1 MSALLS
7 TRAPR
12 SLAAVPAAPRR
23 AAPRVS
29 VSSVGSVSPRVGA
42 AVTVTKEQVGT
53 GVTVLILGSALA
65 VMLFAGAF

>member
-1 MSALLS
+1 VSALLS

-12 SLAAVPAAPRR
+12 SLCAAPRR
-23 AAPRVS
+23 AAPPR
-29 VSSVGSVSPRVGA
+29 GPRVGA